1 VHALCPSSR
10 CLARS
15 STFGGEG
22 RRDAC
27 APKSVVKL
35 ETSSCEEQWLMAKSM
50 VKMETFSCEGS
61 SSSWLGARGHDQ
73 FVCVLTGKVVAW
85 VMCLWAIKAGL

>member
-1 VHALCPSSR
+1 VHTLCPSSW

-22 RRDAC
+22 WRDAC
-27 APKSVVKL
+27 APKSAVKL

-50 VKMETFSCEGS
+50 VKMETFSCGES
-61 SSSWLGARGHDQ
+61 SSSWSGAHGHDQ
-73 FVCVLTGKVVAW
+73 FVCVLTGKVVVW
-85 VMCLWAIKAGL
+85 VMCLWAIKVGL